1 GNWTNNRGAI
11 SLSATLAM
19 VNSAAKGIQRLPMDT
34 ARCNFHPY
42 HQPCHPDLL
51 QCASVSMEVWG
62 TTPASRSFLCQ
73 PPPCARTAVLSQ
85 AAPWPCCTQGLSA
98 LTRERPSRPI
108 RLGKVA
114 GKVAKRRS
122 QVRRGGK
129 PPRPVSQGRRVLGPR
144 GPLLTKGTKAPTA

>member
-1 GNWTNNRGAI
+1 
-11 SLSATLAM
+11 
-19 VNSAAKGIQRLPMDT
+19 PMDT
-34 ARCNFHPY
+34 ARCTFHPS

-129 PPRPVSQGRRVLGPR
+129 PPRSGSKGGRFGPPGGACLIKGSNTPAASHRPKIHNCKDLPV
-144 GPLLTKGTKAPTA
+144 

>member
-1 GNWTNNRGAI
+1 P
-11 SLSATLAM
+11 S
-19 VNSAAKGIQRLPMDT
+19 
-34 ARCNFHPY
+34 
-42 HQPCHPDLL
+42 HQPCHPDLP
-51 QCASVSMEVWG
+51 QGASVSMEVWG

-73 PPPCARTAVLSQ
+73 TPPCARTAVLSQ

-122 QVRRGGK
+122 QGRRGGN
-129 PPRPVSQGRRVLGPR
+129 PPPPAPQGRPCWAPR
-144 GPLLTKGTKAPTA
+144 APLLQ